1 MPIATLM
8 QQALVNPRDG
18 YYTTRDTIKPDGDFI
33 TSPEIH
39 QMFGELLGA
48 WVVQEWQIAGGP
60 DKFEYL
66 ELGPGRGT
74 LARDIIS
81 TISHL
86 LQKVDR
92 TDVQYNLSL
101 LEISPVLSQQQAET
115 LSATITE
122 VLDDKNGGPYMTAMR
137 DNMTI
142 KWFRVWV
149 TNFGLSM

>member
-1 MPIATLM
+1 MPIATFM

-18 YYTTRDTIKPDGDFI
+18 YYTTRDTIKPEGDFI

-39 QMFGELLGA
+39 QMFGELIGA
-48 WVVQEWQIAGGP
+48 WVVQEWHIAGGA
-60 DKFEYL
+60 DRFEYL

-74 LARDIIS
+74 LTRDVVA

-86 LQKVDR
+86 LQKMER

-101 LEISPVLSQQQAET
+101 MEISPKLSQLQAET
-115 LSATITE
+115 LSANITDI
-122 VLDDKNGGPYMTAMR
+122 LDDKNGGPYMIATK

-149 TNFGLSM
+149 TYL